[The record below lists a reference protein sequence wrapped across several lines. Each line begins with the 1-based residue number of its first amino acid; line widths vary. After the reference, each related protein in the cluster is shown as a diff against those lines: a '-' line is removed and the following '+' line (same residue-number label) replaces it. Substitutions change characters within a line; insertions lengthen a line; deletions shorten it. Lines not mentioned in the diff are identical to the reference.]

1 VGRAAAV
8 LGRNP
13 RLVGG
18 AALFVAL
25 VVWYELYDHVPDVP
39 TWADVALVAAVLLPA
54 TFALVRLALPLREAR
69 GLLPVGIAFAVLA
82 AALHAA
88 DWEIA
93 ANFAKLGAVIAIA
106 FWFLT
111 YFEQLSWVVGIALL
125 VPLVD
130 AASVW
135 RGPTRHIVTE
145 QPEVFTAL
153 SYAVP
158 VPDDIFALGLPDV
171 LFFTLFLAAAA
182 RWGLRVWATWLLM
195 LASLAATIALAVW
208 TDPFGIGGLPA
219 LPGLS
224 IAFLLANGDRLWRR
238 LRERDA
244 DL

>member
-1 VGRAAAV
+1 MAGAV
-8 LGRNP
+8 L
-13 RLVGG
+13 L
-18 AALFVAL
+18 AALVA
-25 VVWYELYDHVPDVP
+25 WYELFDHVGDVP
-39 TWADVALVAAVLLPA
+39 TWADVVLVGAVLLPA
-54 TFALVRLALPLREAR
+54 TFALVYLALPLREAR

-88 DWEIA
+88 DFEVS
-93 ANFAKLGAVIAIA
+93 ANFAKLAAVTAVA

-130 AASVW
+130 AVSVW

-145 QPEVFTAL
+145 QPEVFSAL

-158 VPDDIFALGLPDV
+158 VPDDIFAIGLPDL
-171 LFFTLFLAAAA
+171 LFFTLFLAACA
-182 RWGLRVWATWLLM
+182 RWRLRVRATWLLM

-224 IAFLLANGDRLWRR
+224 IAFLVANGDLLWRR
-238 LRERDA
+238 LRARDA
-244 DL
+244 EL